1 MATWCEE
8 LTHWKRAWYWEIL
21 KVGGEGDDRGWDGWV
36 APPTQCTWV
45 SVSSGSW
52 WWTGKLGMQQWMG
65 SQSIGH
71 NWATELNWN
80 SLIILLWRCWSWKCY
95 ESCLE
100 VYSHTGDLRLD
111 FPLSPSGLLTHPHP
125 SNIKYYLCS
134 YETILT
140 KKV

>member
-1 MATWCEE
+1 MRRTDSLEKSLILGNIEGGRRRWWQRMRWLGGTTNSMHVSFSKLRE
-8 LTHWKRAWYWEIL
+8 L
-21 KVGGEGDDRGWDGWV
+21 VMDR
-36 APPTQCTWV
+36 
-45 SVSSGSW
+45 
-52 WWTGKLGMQQWMG
+52 KLGMQQWMG

-125 SNIKYYLCS
+125 SNIRYYLCS